1 MRKCERK
8 RAMTDVHC
16 QSDLRKVEEV
26 VGKVMKMIAV
36 VVTHIGDTLML
47 DLTMTTTS
55 SWQGREGRS
64 CYGYLSMMM
73 KRVDMHWLSGVN

>member
-8 RAMTDVHC
+8 REMTDVHC
-16 QSDLRKVEEV
+16 QSDLREVEEG

-36 VVTHIGDTLML
+36 VVTHVGDTLML

-64 CYGYLSMMM
+64 CYGYWSMMM